1 MFEETQQASQS
12 SLLAGSSSGRMRM
25 LTSALFDS
33 LVLQGKGPIA
43 VEFMSYGCAHCRA
56 IEPILQRVAEMVKG
70 KEKIFQVNVAV
81 EQRLAASFAIQG
93 TPTLVM
99 FLNGQEAG
107 RVEGAPP
114 IVSVP
119 PDLLITNVLFPVP
132 ELTNVSVPEPS

>member
-1 MFEETQQASQS
+1 MIEDTAEGSQS
-12 SLLAGSSSGRMRM
+12 ASLAGSTTGRMRM

-56 IEPILQRVAEMVKG
+56 IEPILQRVAVMVKG

-81 EQRLAASFAIQG
+81 EQGLAQNFDIQG

-114 IVSVP
+114 
-119 PDLLITNVLFPVP
+119 
-132 ELTNVSVPEPS
+132 NVSSVLTAVTQPFQ

>member
-1 MFEETQQASQS
+1 MFEETADGSQS
-12 SLLAGSSSGRMRM
+12 SSLASSSSGRIRM

-33 LVLQGKGPIA
+33 LVLQGNGPIA

-56 IEPILQRVAEMVKG
+56 IEPILQRVAVMVKG
-70 KEKIFQVNVAV
+70 KEKIFQVNIAV
-81 EQRLAASFAIQG
+81 EQGLAESFDIQG

-114 IVSVP
+114 
-119 PDLLITNVLFPVP
+119 
-132 ELTNVSVPEPS
+132 NVSSVLKAVTQPFE

>member
-1 MFEETQQASQS
+1 MFEETPQASQS
-12 SLLAGSSSGRMRM
+12 SSLAGSSSGRVRM

-56 IEPILQRVAEMVKG
+56 IEPVLQQVAEMVKG

-81 EQRLAASFAIQG
+81 EQGLAESFEIQG
-93 TPTLVM
+93 TPTFVM

-107 RVEGAPP
+107 RAEGAPP
-114 IVSVP
+114 
-119 PDLLITNVLFPVP
+119 
-132 ELTNVSVPEPS
+132 NVSSVLTAVTQPFE